1 MTDLKT
7 ISIIGG
13 GLAGCE
19 AAYQA
24 AKRGHQVN
32 LYEMR
37 FTGKPEKPDL
47 TTPAHQSGLL
57 AELVCSNSLKSTEPG
72 NAHGLLKAELALLD
86 SLLLKCAKKV
96 LVPAGKALAVDR
108 EQFSIAVT
116 DATRNNPKIKII
128 SEERSEIP
136 EGPAIIAS
144 GPLTSD
150 KLSLALAGMLG
161 EQGLFFFDAI
171 APIIE
176 AGSLDHSKMFK
187 ASRYSDEE
195 GQYWNAPLTK
205 DQYLSFVNELAKAQ
219 RHQPHGFEAGH
230 YYEGCLPVEVLAER
244 NVNSLRFGMM
254 KPVGLFNPHEGRRPY
269 AVLQLRQE
277 NLEGTMFNLV
287 GFQTQLKISEQKR
300 VFRMIPGLEKAE
312 FLRYGSMHRNTYL
325 NGPKHIHATMQ
336 SKVRKD
342 LFFAGQ
348 ITGVEGYVESI
359 AAGLLAG
366 INICRH
372 LDGRP
377 LLVPPPLTML
387 GALCKYAS
395 EGGTGKSF
403 QPMNANFGLLPPLE
417 TSVHSKKLRYEAYS
431 QRALEAM
438 GEFLTPPNPPRCGEG

>member
-1 MTDLKT
+1 M
-7 ISIIGG
+7 
-13 GLAGCE
+13 
-19 AAYQA
+19 
-24 AKRGHQVN
+24 
-32 LYEMR
+32 YEMR
-37 FTGKPEKPDL
+37 FTGKAEKPAL
-47 TTPAHQSGLL
+47 TTPAHQTGLL
-57 AELVCSNSLKSTEPG
+57 GELVCSNSLKSVEPG

-96 LVPAGKALAVDR
+96 SVPAGKALAVDR
-108 EQFSIAVT
+108 EQFALAVT
-116 DATRNNPKIKII
+116 REIQNNPGIKVL
-128 SEERSEIP
+128 SEEQCAIP

-150 KLSLALAGMLG
+150 RLSLALSGMLG
-161 EQGLFFFDAI
+161 EQGMFFFDAI

-176 AGSLDHSKMFK
+176 AGSLDYSRMFK
-187 ASRYSDEE
+187 ASRYSNEE
-195 GQYWNAPLTK
+195 GQYWNAPLNK
-205 DQYLSFVNELAKAQ
+205 DQYLSFVDELVKAQ
-219 RHQPHGFEAGH
+219 RHQPHDFEAGH
-230 YYEGCLPVEVLAER
+230 YYEGCLPVEAMAER

-287 GFQTQLKISEQKR
+287 GFQTQLKISEQQR

-325 NGPKHIHATMQ
+325 NGPKHIQNSMQ
-336 SKVRKD
+336 SRARD
-342 LFFAGQ
+342 GLFFPGQ

-359 AAGLLAG
+359 ATGLLAG
-366 INICRH
+366 INICRQ

-387 GALCKYAS
+387 GALCKYVS
-395 EGGTGKSF
+395 EGGTGKCF

-417 TSVHSKKLRYEAYS
+417 NSMRSKKLRYEAYS

-438 GEFLTPPNPPRCGEG
+438 GEFTGESNQTS

>member
-1 MTDLKT
+1 
-7 ISIIGG
+7 
-13 GLAGCE
+13 E
-19 AAYQA
+19 EQ
-24 AKRGHQVN
+24 
-32 LYEMR
+32 
-37 FTGKPEKPDL
+37 
-47 TTPAHQSGLL
+47 
-57 AELVCSNSLKSTEPG
+57 
-72 NAHGLLKAELALLD
+72 
-86 SLLLKCAKKV
+86 CAI
-96 LVPAGKALAVDR
+96 L
-108 EQFSIAVT
+108 
-116 DATRNNPKIKII
+116 
-128 SEERSEIP
+128 
-136 EGPAIIAS
+136 EGPVIIAS

-150 KLSLALAGMLG
+150 RLAQALAGLLG

-176 AGSLDHSKMFK
+176 AGSLDYTKMFK

-205 DQYLSFVNELAKAQ
+205 EQYLSFVNELVSAQ
-219 RHQPHGFEAGH
+219 RHLPHDFEAGH
-230 YYEGCLPVEVLAER
+230 YYEGCLPVEALAER

-287 GFQTQLKISEQKR
+287 GFQTQLKISEQQR
-300 VFRMIPGLEKAE
+300 VFRMIPGLDKAE

-325 NGPKHIHATMQ
+325 NGPKHIHGAMQ
-336 SKVRKD
+336 SKIRDD

-359 AAGLLAG
+359 ATGLLAG
-366 INICRH
+366 INICRR
-372 LDGRP
+372 LDNQP

-387 GALCKYAS
+387 GALCKYVS

-403 QPMNANFGLLPPLE
+403 QPMNANFGLLPPLG

-438 GEFLTPPNPPRCGEG
+438 GEFVEEINPAL

>member
-1 MTDLKT
+1 MNLKT

-24 AKRGHQVN
+24 ARRGHRVN

-37 FTGKPEKPDL
+37 FTGKSDRPVL
-47 TTPAHQSGLL
+47 NTPAHQTGLL

-72 NAHGLLKAELALLD
+72 NAHGLLKGELARLD
-86 SLLLKCAKKV
+86 SLLLKCARKV
-96 LVPAGKALAVDR
+96 SLPAGKALAVDR
-108 EQFSIAVT
+108 DKFALAVT
-116 DATRNNPKIKII
+116 LAIGSDPNIKII
-128 SEERSEIP
+128 SEEQVAIP
-136 EGPAIIAS
+136 EGPTVIAS
-144 GPLTSD
+144 GPLTSE
-150 KLSLALAGMLG
+150 KFSRALVSMLG
-161 EQGLFFFDAI
+161 EEGLFFFDAI
-171 APIIE
+171 APIVE

-195 GQYWNAPLTK
+195 GQYWNAPLSK
-205 DQYLSFVNELAKAQ
+205 KQYHEFVKQLAAAE
-219 RHQPHGFEAGH
+219 RHQPRDFEAGH
-230 YYEGCLPVEVLAER
+230 YYEGCLPVEALAER

-287 GFQTQLKISEQKR
+287 GFQTLLKISEQQR
-300 VFRMIPGLEKAE
+300 IFRMIPGLEQAH

-325 NGPKHIHATMQ
+325 QGPSVLHATMQ
-336 SKVRKD
+336 SKARDD

-348 ITGVEGYVESI
+348 LTGVEGYGESI
-359 AAGLLAG
+359 ATGLLAG
-366 INICRH
+366 INVSRH
-372 LDGRP
+372 LKDQP
-377 LLVPPPLTML
+377 LLIPPPLTML
-387 GALCKYAS
+387 GALCKYVS

-417 TSVHSKKLRYEAYS
+417 NSGHSKKQRSEVYS
-431 QRALEAM
+431 QRALKAM
-438 GEFLTPPNPPRCGEG
+438 EGFVEYLSS

>member
-24 AKRGHQVN
+24 ARRGRQVN

-37 FTGKPEKPDL
+37 FTGRSEKSDN
-47 TTPAHQSGLL
+47 TTLSHQTGLL

-86 SLLLKCAKKV
+86 SLLLKFAHKV
-96 LVPAGKALAVDR
+96 SVPAGKALAVDR
-108 EQFSIAVT
+108 GKFALMVT
-116 DATRNNPKIKII
+116 KGIGNDPRIKII
-128 SEERSEIP
+128 PEELCAIP
-136 EGPAIIAS
+136 EGPVIIAS

-150 KLSLALAGMLG
+150 KLSRVLAGMLG

-176 AGSLDHSKMFK
+176 AGSLDHTRMFK
-187 ASRYSDEE
+187 ASRYSNEE

-205 DQYLSFVNELAKAQ
+205 EQYLIFVNELVKAQ
-219 RHQPHGFEAGH
+219 RHQPHDFEAGH
-230 YYEGCLPVEVLAER
+230 YYEGCLPVEAMAER

-287 GFQTQLKISEQKR
+287 GFQTQLKISEQQR
-300 VFRMIPGLEKAE
+300 VFRMIPGLEKAQ

-325 NGPKHIHATMQ
+325 NGRKHIHSTMQ
-336 SKVRKD
+336 SKVRED

-359 AAGLLAG
+359 AIGLLAG
-366 INICRH
+366 INVCRH
-372 LDGRP
+372 LDGQP

-387 GALCKYAS
+387 GALCKYVS
-395 EGGTGKSF
+395 EGGTGKNF
-403 QPMNANFGLLPPLE
+403 QPMNANFGLLPLLE
-417 TSVHSKKLRYEAYS
+417 NSVHSKKLRYEAYS
-431 QRALEAM
+431 QRALESM
-438 GEFLTPPNPPRCGEG
+438 GKFVESLQDFKTQ

>member
-24 AKRGHQVN
+24 AKLGHQVN

-37 FTGKPEKPDL
+37 FTGKAEKPAQ
-47 TTPAHQSGLL
+47 TTPAHQTGLL

-86 SLLLKCAKKV
+86 SLLLKCAKNV
-96 LVPAGKALAVDR
+96 SVPAGKALAVDR
-108 EQFSIAVT
+108 DQFALAVT
-116 DATRNNPKIKII
+116 REIANLPNITVI
-128 SEERSEIP
+128 SQEQSFIP
-136 EGPAIIAS
+136 ECPVIIAS

-205 DQYLSFVNELAKAQ
+205 DQYLSFVNELANAQ

-287 GFQTQLKISEQKR
+287 GFQTQLKISEQQR

-325 NGPKHIHATMQ
+325 NGPEHIQNSMQ
-336 SKVRKD
+336 SKARND

-366 INICRH
+366 INICRQ
-372 LDGRP
+372 LDGLP

-387 GALCKYAS
+387 GSLCKYVS

-417 TSVHSKKLRYEAYS
+417 SSMHSKKLRYEAYS

-438 GEFLTPPNPPRCGEG
+438 GKFVREINPS